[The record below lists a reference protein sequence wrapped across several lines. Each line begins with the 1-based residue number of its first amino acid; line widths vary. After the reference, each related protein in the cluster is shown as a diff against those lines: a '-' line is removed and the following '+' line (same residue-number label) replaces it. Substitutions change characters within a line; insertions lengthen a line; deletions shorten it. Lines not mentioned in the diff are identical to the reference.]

1 MHNSGN
7 RLGTLGPRCCP
18 AGTNRP
24 AKQLSVCPASEGINP
39 RSKDSAPLPGLAPT
53 TLAHTGGPLYDWGP
67 WERTAAPAR
76 AKIQRQPSLPG
87 SRHARIRPRGRADRL
102 NQHSGASPAP
112 PSCNMPLLS
121 HNRSLSRGPS
131 WNNRKHAPL
140 LHHLVVAAC
149 CSSLDSRGPR
159 AIQHRYRNNFN
170 VTYPFPSTTDTRI
183 RIVVQRRAISTHTAS
198 VGSRLLTPA
207 SLSCLLY
214 LSLPPSRRHPRT
226 QRTQGL

>member
-1 MHNSGN
+1 VTRPQHVPKGLWEKKFVHNSGN

-102 NQHSGASPAP
+102 NQHSRASPAP

-121 HNRSLSRGPS
+121 HNRTILWSPLA
-131 WNNRKHAPL
+131 APRWI
-140 LHHLVVAAC
+140 VAAPGR
-149 CSSLDSRGPR
+149 SSTVT
-159 AIQHRYRNNFN
+159 AI
-170 VTYPFPSTTDTRI
+170 TST
-183 RIVVQRRAISTHTAS
+183 
-198 VGSRLLTPA
+198 
-207 SLSCLLY
+207 
-214 LSLPPSRRHPRT
+214 
-226 QRTQGL
+226 